1 MLDQS
6 ERALRVQ
13 IVEDEGI
20 VALDL
25 RHGLEQLGFDVVGIA
40 ANEMDAVR
48 LALAT
53 VPDLVLMDI
62 HLDQGSDGISAAQ
75 KIRQQLAVPVVF
87 LSAFGEAETLQRAA
101 EAAPYG
107 YLLKPFELRELN
119 ATVRMAVVRRTEER
133 KTEQAQRRLR
143 LALESARLVVLEMDD
158 GSPELRWSGMSPSHE
173 LGQIGEALQLSG
185 LLQGLDALGRQG
197 FEALLQRG
205 DPLDLVCRW
214 QAGEQAERWL
224 ELHARRFDEEKLV
237 MGMVRDVSIR
247 VERDTRLRQAMVVFD
262 ATDEAILFLDAQRR
276 VISCNPAFCRLTG
289 WTEAEVRGL
298 QPQGFL
304 YARRHGDQVQGE
316 MHSHGEVMCRR
327 ADASLFPA
335 LEHLCAVVDGE
346 GTVTHHVLSFSDISE
361 IRNTQFKLR
370 HQALHDPL
378 TGLANRMQLHETLQE
393 RTQRSA
399 AASKPFGLLFIDL
412 DGFKGIN
419 DTLGHDRGD
428 ELLITMSRRLQAALR
443 SEDLAVRLGG
453 DEFVVLMGLSAPTG
467 GMAAGATMLSQ
478 KLLDAISQPVQL
490 GAQSLSLTA
499 SVGIALYPEH
509 GADPHALLKAADAAM
524 YEAKARG
531 RNRLAL
537 FAPMLAEAVAV
548 QHRMEQGLRRAL
560 ENRELSLHWQPM
572 VDMRDGS
579 LRGAEVLLRWQHP
592 ELGQVPPNSFIPLA
606 ETTGMICPIG
616 NWVLD
621 QACEQLAAWR
631 QQGLLLPRV
640 AINVSVRQFEQEDML
655 HRVHRTLQRCGIAPE
670 QLEIEVTESLFA
682 NGVAMRQVLDSLRD
696 LGVRISMDDFGTGF
710 SSLGQLKSL
719 PLDRMKIDRSFVSDL
734 ERDASSRAI
743 VHTIITLAR
752 SLGLDITAEGVE
764 TDAQRQTLLSM
775 GAHEAQGWLFHRALS
790 AAQMQALL
798 ASRVG

>member
-40 ANEMDAVR
+40 SNEMDAVR

-75 KIRQQLAVPVVF
+75 KIREQLAVPVVF

-133 KTEQAQRRLR
+133 KTEQAQRRLH

-173 LGQIGEALQLSG
+173 LGQVGEALQLSS
-185 LLQGLDALGRQG
+185 LLKGLDPLGRQG

-214 QAGEQAERWL
+214 QAGEQPERWL

-289 WTEAEVRGL
+289 WTETEVRGQ

-304 YARRHGDQVQGE
+304 YARRHGDQVQSE
-316 MHSHGEVMCRR
+316 THAHGEVMCRR

-370 HQALHDPL
+370 HQPCM
-378 TGLANRMQLHETLQE
+378 TR
-393 RTQRSA
+393 
-399 AASKPFGLLFIDL
+399 
-412 DGFKGIN
+412 
-419 DTLGHDRGD
+419 
-428 ELLITMSRRLQAALR
+428 
-443 SEDLAVRLGG
+443 
-453 DEFVVLMGLSAPTG
+453 
-467 GMAAGATMLSQ
+467 
-478 KLLDAISQPVQL
+478 
-490 GAQSLSLTA
+490 
-499 SVGIALYPEH
+499 
-509 GADPHALLKAADAAM
+509 
-524 YEAKARG
+524 
-531 RNRLAL
+531 
-537 FAPMLAEAVAV
+537 
-548 QHRMEQGLRRAL
+548 
-560 ENRELSLHWQPM
+560 
-572 VDMRDGS
+572 
-579 LRGAEVLLRWQHP
+579 
-592 ELGQVPPNSFIPLA
+592 
-606 ETTGMICPIG
+606 
-616 NWVLD
+616 
-621 QACEQLAAWR
+621 
-631 QQGLLLPRV
+631 
-640 AINVSVRQFEQEDML
+640 
-655 HRVHRTLQRCGIAPE
+655 
-670 QLEIEVTESLFA
+670 
-682 NGVAMRQVLDSLRD
+682 
-696 LGVRISMDDFGTGF
+696 
-710 SSLGQLKSL
+710 
-719 PLDRMKIDRSFVSDL
+719 
-734 ERDASSRAI
+734 
-743 VHTIITLAR
+743 
-752 SLGLDITAEGVE
+752 
-764 TDAQRQTLLSM
+764 
-775 GAHEAQGWLFHRALS
+775 
-790 AAQMQALL
+790 
-798 ASRVG
+798 